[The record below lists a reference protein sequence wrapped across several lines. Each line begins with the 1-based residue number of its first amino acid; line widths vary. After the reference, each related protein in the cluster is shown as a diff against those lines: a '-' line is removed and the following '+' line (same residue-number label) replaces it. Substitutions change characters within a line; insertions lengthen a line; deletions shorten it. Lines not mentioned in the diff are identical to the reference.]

1 MTGDE
6 GAEVGFRRDDAY
18 LREQYLK
25 WWLFRSG
32 WRRGLWFGS
41 LLLALAALVVA
52 FVADMPGVRFPAVVI
67 AAAGLAQG
75 VVPWVEF
82 GRWKRAAL
90 GGLETMPDLRLSVE
104 AGVLRFGAGPNVRYE
119 ARGDV
124 VRVPGGRFIYEQGNR
139 GRHAYV
145 PDRWWN
151 DPRLQ
156 ALLADWRPVSP
167 ETPR

>member
-1 MTGDE
+1 MSGGEET
-6 GAEVGFRRDDAY
+6 AEIGFRRDDAY
-18 LREQYLK
+18 LREQYSK

-32 WRRGLWFGS
+32 WRRWIWLAS
-41 LLLALAALVVA
+41 LLLGIIALAIIA
-52 FVADMPGVRFPAVVI
+52 FADSPGLRLPAVVV

-75 VVPWVEF
+75 VMPWLEF
-82 GRWKRAAL
+82 RRWKRTAL
-90 GGLETMPDLRLSVE
+90 AGLDTMPDLRLSVE

-124 VRVPGGRFIYEQGNR
+124 VRVSGGRFLYEHGQS

-151 DPRLQ
+151 EPRTQ
-156 ALLADWRPVSP
+156 ALLASWQADAA
-167 ETPR
+167 PR